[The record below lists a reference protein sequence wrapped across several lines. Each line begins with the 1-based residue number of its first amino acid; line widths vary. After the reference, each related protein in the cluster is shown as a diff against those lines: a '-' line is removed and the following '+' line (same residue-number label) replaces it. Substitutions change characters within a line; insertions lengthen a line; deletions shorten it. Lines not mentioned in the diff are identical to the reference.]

1 MTFGF
6 FVETKFIPEHVEH
19 KTTSGQTHYQ
29 AILKHLLQPETVNRI
44 FNPKRI
50 ANARLKSVPGWPY
63 LDDVRLCDITAGH
76 VRQLIS
82 AAFAGQYSSQT
93 VKHIKNVAFAIIS
106 HAQREGCFHG
116 PNPVGQV
123 NLPPMTRKAEHHLS
137 VSQTKAILEI
147 MSYPEREIALI
158 TITTGMNIQEICNL
172 QWKHVNLSPNPRHV
186 DGEVIPAMSI
196 AVRTRWNRAGLG
208 DSKRGRK
215 RNIGIP
221 KPLIS
226 ILESLQ
232 VQKGNPVPDDFVLE
246 SQDGYPIPAAGV
258 RAGRLKPIGRKVG
271 APWLSWRVLGRA
283 QVGALAGLKSR
294 LTVRTDVMVQER
306 LGQNDPLPDDAGS
319 DKSGTIDP
327 QASGPQI
334 SLGPQVGKE

>member
-1 MTFGF
+1 MTFGL

-19 KTTSGQTHYQ
+19 KTLSGQTHYQ
-29 AILKHLLQPETVNRI
+29 AILKHLLRPETVNRI

-63 LDDVRLCDITAGH
+63 LDDLRLCDISAGH

-82 AAFAGQYSSQT
+82 AAFARQYSSQT

-106 HAQREGCFHG
+106 HAQREGCFQG
-116 PNPVGQV
+116 PNPVSQV
-123 NLPPMTRKAEHHLS
+123 NLPPMTRKTEQHLS
-137 VSQTKAILEI
+137 VSQTRAILEV

-158 TITTGMNIQEICNL
+158 TIATGMNIQEICNL
-172 QWKHVNLSPNPRHV
+172 QWKHVNLSSNPRQV
-186 DGEVIPAMSI
+186 DGELIPAMSI
-196 AVRTRWNRAGLG
+196 AVRTRWNRIGLG

-232 VQKGNPVPDDFVLE
+232 LRKGQLLPDDFVLE
-246 SQDGYPIPAAGV
+246 SQDGHPIPPAGI

-283 QVGALAGLKSR
+283 QVGALSGFRSR
-294 LTVRTDVMVQER
+294 LTFRTELVVQQR
-306 LGQNDPLPDDAGS
+306 PGATAPLSGDADS
-319 DKSGTIDP
+319 DRSGTIDP
-327 QASGPQI
+327 QAPVQQM
-334 SLGPQVGKE
+334 SLRPQVVEK